1 MSGLFSSLN
10 GVSTALA
17 AFSQALGAEQANVS
31 NSSTPGYAA
40 ERAVIQ
46 PIGFGFSSGAGF
58 DRVSVQSTGNQL
70 ADAIVRASASQA
82 AASDTEAAQLGLL
95 NQQFDITGTAG
106 IPAALNGFSSA
117 FADVSVTPNDSA
129 VTANAAAAVDRVA
142 AAFRTAAQSV
152 AGIRD
157 NVTKNIDD
165 VVTGIN
171 GLAGQVAQLNGQIR
185 NSAGGDAG
193 KDTGADA
200 GLDASRRT
208 ALEALAADVG
218 LTVTGNADGT
228 LNVLVGGSIP
238 LVLGDRAYAFSAS
251 GADSSFSGTLGGLL
265 EAKEATGAAL
275 DDLNTLAA
283 GFATAANAVSPLF
296 TFDAANPASS
306 LQVNPGLTTA
316 SWSNGAANALA
327 ELAGQKDAANDQYA
341 LLAESVGR
349 KAADAT
355 SRASTDQT
363 SLTAAQAAQA
373 QIEGVSLDV
382 EAVNITAYQR
392 AWQASAK
399 LIGVLDNLAVDAVNL
414 VGQQDT

>member
-1 MSGLFSSLN
+1 MSGVFSSLS

-17 AFSQALGAEQANVS
+17 AFSRALSAEQANVS

-40 ERAVIQ
+40 QRAVIH

-58 DRVSVQSTGNQL
+58 DTVSVQSTGSQL
-70 ADAIVRASASQA
+70 ADALVRAAGAQA
-82 AASDTEAAQLGLL
+82 AASDTESAQLGLL
-95 NQQFDITGTAG
+95 DQQFDITGTTG

-117 FADVSVTPNDSA
+117 FADLSVTPNDAA
-129 VTANAAAAVDRVA
+129 VSANAAAAVDSVA

-157 NVTKNIDD
+157 NVTKNIDQE
-165 VVTGIN
+165 VTDIN
-171 GLAGQVAQLNGQIR
+171 GLTGQIAQLNAQIR
-185 NSAGGDAG
+185 NSGGE
-193 KDTGADA
+193 DA

-208 ALEALAADVG
+208 ALEQLASDVG

-228 LNVLVGGSIP
+228 LNVLVGGSTP

-251 GADSSFSGTLGGLL
+251 DADSSFSGTLGGLL
-265 EAKEATGAAL
+265 ETKGTIGGVL
-275 DDLNTLAA
+275 DDLNTLVS
-283 GFATAANAVSPLF
+283 GFAAAANAIAPLF

-306 LQVNPGLTTA
+306 IQADASLTTA
-316 SWSNGAANALA
+316 GWSNSAANALA
-327 ELAGQKDAANDQYA
+327 GLAGQKNSANDQYA
-341 LLAESVGR
+341 LIAQSVGR

-355 SRASTDQT
+355 SRAAQDQT
-363 SLTAAQAAQA
+363 SLTAAQSAQSE
-373 QIEGVSLDV
+373 IEGVSLDV

-399 LIGVLDNLAVDAVNL
+399 LIGVLDNLTLDAVNL
-414 VGQQDT
+414 AGQQDT